1 MEKIWITSDWHFN
14 HNKSFLY
21 EPRGFPNI
29 EDMNNAIIDKH
40 NSLVSLNDEVYVL
53 GDLCLGGSE
62 NNKNNKILL
71 EQLNGNIHVIIGNH
85 CTPNRVEMYK
95 TCNNIK
101 EIIGYAGM
109 LIYKKYHFYLSHY
122 PTLTSNLDLDK
133 PLKARIINLCGHSHT
148 QNRWNDWDK
157 GLIYHC
163 EMEAHNCYP
172 VLLDDIINQVK
183 NKIEPESKPEPQQLN
198 TLARCY
204 KCVYSWPLCGNNFE
218 NCKSYKR
225 DPPDGGYYG

>member
-21 EPRGFPNI
+21 EPRGFSNI

-198 TLARCY
+198 TLVRCY
-204 KCVYSWPLCGNNFE
+204 KCIYSWPFCGNNFE